1 MAVSVIMAQEFGD
14 RFFLNNAG
22 TVLDL

>member
-1 MAVSVIMAQEFGD
+1 MAAPVIMAQEFGD